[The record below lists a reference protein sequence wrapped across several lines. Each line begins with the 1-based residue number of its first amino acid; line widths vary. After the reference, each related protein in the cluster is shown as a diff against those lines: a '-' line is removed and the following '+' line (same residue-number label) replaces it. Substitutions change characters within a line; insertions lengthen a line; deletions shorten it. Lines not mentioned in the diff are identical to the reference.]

1 MKKYLGIFKQT
12 ATEFIQDKVP
22 RLGAAL
28 AYYTIFSLAPLL
40 LIVIAI
46 AGLAFGHDAAQGKI
60 FDQLRG
66 ALGPK
71 TAAAMQ
77 EMVKNAAKPKSGM
90 AATIIGIVTLIFGA
104 SGVFGQLKD
113 ALNTIWDVKPKEGR
127 GIMGMVKDR
136 FFSFAMV
143 FGLGFL
149 LLVSLVIDTVI
160 AAMGK
165 YAGNHLPGGEALWH
179 IVELTFSFC
188 VIAVLMAGIFR
199 LLPDLKIEWRDV
211 WLGAALTSLLFVLG
225 KFALG
230 IYFAKSAVGSS
241 FGAAGSLVI
250 VLLWVYYSAQI
261 LLFGAEFT
269 QVYARERGSLKHEA
283 DAKRTVKEKEEG
295 TAAPAAKPIIV
306 YRTAGK
312 GGGVKMAAGGVAGLL
327 VGTIV
332 GGISA
337 AVILVKSVKKLFTP
351 YAARLT
357 FAWPLSSGRCRRRW
371 PRRRQRARR
380 NSTSRFSHC
389 A

>member
-1 MKKYLGIFKQT
+1 MKKYLGLFKQT
-12 ATEFIQDKVP
+12 ISEFSQDKVP

-46 AGLAFGHDAAQGKI
+46 AGLVFGHDAAQNKI
-60 FDQLRG
+60 FEQLHGVLG
-66 ALGPK
+66 AN
-71 TAAAMQ
+71 TAAGVQ
-77 EMVKNAAKPKSGM
+77 DMVKNAAKPKSGTV
-90 AATIIGIVTLIFGA
+90 ATILGVVTLLLGA

-136 FFSFAMV
+136 FLSFAMV

-149 LLVSLVIDTVI
+149 LLVSLVIDTAI

-179 IVELTFSFC
+179 FVEMAFSFC
-188 VIAVLMAGIFR
+188 VISVLMAGIFR

-211 WLGAALTSLLFVLG
+211 WFGAALTSLLFVLG

-241 FGAAGSLVI
+241 FGAAGSLVL

-269 QVYARERGSLKHEA
+269 QVYARAHGSLKEEA
-283 DAKRTVKEKEEG
+283 GAKRTEKEKEEQ
-295 TAAPAAKPIIV
+295 APAAKPVVI
-306 YRTAGK
+306 YKTAPSK
-312 GGGVKMAAGGVAGLL
+312 GGGAGIAKMAAGGVAGLL
-327 VGTIV
+327 IGALV

-337 AVILVKSVKKLFTP
+337 TVVVVKSVKKLFT
-351 YAARLT
+351 R
-357 FAWPLSSGRCRRRW
+357 
-371 PRRRQRARR
+371 
-380 NSTSRFSHC
+380 
-389 A
+389 

>member
-12 ATEFIQDKVP
+12 ITEFIQDKVP

-60 FDQLRG
+60 FEQLRG
-66 ALGPK
+66 ALGPT

-90 AATIIGIVTLIFGA
+90 AATIIGIITLILGA

-127 GIMGMVKDR
+127 GIMGLIKDR
-136 FFSFAMV
+136 FLSFAMV

-149 LLVSLVIDTVI
+149 LLVSLVIDTAI

-179 IVELTFSFC
+179 IVELTFTFC
-188 VIAVLMAGIFR
+188 VITVLMAGIFR

-211 WLGAALTSLLFVLG
+211 WLGAGLTSLLFVLG

-269 QVYARERGSLKHEA
+269 QVYARSHGSRKE
-283 DAKRTVKEKEEG
+283 DAKRTEKEKQEG
-295 TAAPAAKPIIV
+295 TAAPEPKPVVV
-306 YRTAGK
+306 YRTAAK
-312 GGGVKMAAGGVAGLL
+312 GGGVVKLAAGGVAGLIIGAIL
-327 VGTIV
+327 

-337 AVILVKSVKKLFTP
+337 TVIVIKSVKKLFT
-351 YAARLT
+351 R
-357 FAWPLSSGRCRRRW
+357 
-371 PRRRQRARR
+371 
-380 NSTSRFSHC
+380 
-389 A
+389 

>member
-1 MKKYLGIFKQT
+1 MKKYFGIFKQT
-12 ATEFIQDKVP
+12 ISEFSQDKVP

-46 AGLAFGHDAAQGKI
+46 AGLAFGHDAAQNKI
-60 FDQLRG
+60 FEQLRG
-66 ALGPK
+66 VLGST
-71 TAAAMQ
+71 TAEGVQ
-77 EMVKNAAKPKSGM
+77 EMVKNAAKPKSGTV
-90 AATIIGIVTLIFGA
+90 ATVLGIATLLLGA

-127 GIMGMVKDR
+127 GIMRMVKDR
-136 FFSFAMV
+136 FLSFAMV

-149 LLVSLVIDTVI
+149 LLVSLVIDTAI

-165 YAGNHLPGGEALWH
+165 YAGNHLPGGEAVWH
-179 IVELTFSFC
+179 IVEMAFSFC
-188 VIAVLMAGIFR
+188 VITVLMAGIFR

-241 FGAAGSLVI
+241 FGAAGSLVL

-269 QVYARERGSLKHEA
+269 QVYARAHGSLKQEA

-295 TAAPAAKPIIV
+295 TAKPATQKPIVV
-306 YRTAGK
+306 YRTAS
-312 GGGVKMAAGGVAGLL
+312 GGGAGVAKMAAGGVAGLL
-327 VGTIV
+327 IGALV

-337 AVILVKSVKKLFTP
+337 TIVVIKSVKKLFTP
-351 YAARLT
+351 
-357 FAWPLSSGRCRRRW
+357 
-371 PRRRQRARR
+371 
-380 NSTSRFSHC
+380 
-389 A
+389 

>member
-12 ATEFIQDKVP
+12 ISEFSQDKVP

-46 AGLAFGHDAAQGKI
+46 AGLVFGHDAAQNKI
-60 FDQLRG
+60 FEQLHG
-66 ALGPK
+66 VLGSN
-71 TAAAMQ
+71 TAEGVQ
-77 EMVKNAAKPKSGM
+77 EMVKNAAKPKSGTV
-90 AATIIGIVTLIFGA
+90 ATILGIVTLLLGA

-136 FFSFAMV
+136 FLSFAMV

-149 LLVSLVIDTVI
+149 LLVSLVIDTAI

-179 IVELTFSFC
+179 IVELAFSFC
-188 VIAVLMAGIFR
+188 VITVLMAGIFR

-241 FGAAGSLVI
+241 FGAAGSLVL

-269 QVYARERGSLKHEA
+269 QVYARSHGSLKEEA
-283 DAKRTVKEKEEG
+283 GAKRTEKEKEEG
-295 TAAPAAKPIIV
+295 TAPAPMPKPAVV
-306 YRTAGK
+306 YRNAS
-312 GGGVKMAAGGVAGLL
+312 GGGGAGVAKIAAGGVAGLL
-327 VGTIV
+327 IGAIV

-337 AVILVKSVKKLFTP
+337 TIVVVKSVKKLFT
-351 YAARLT
+351 R
-357 FAWPLSSGRCRRRW
+357 
-371 PRRRQRARR
+371 
-380 NSTSRFSHC
+380 
-389 A
+389 

>member
-1 MKKYLGIFKQT
+1 MKKYLGLFKQT
-12 ATEFIQDKVP
+12 ISEFSGDKVP

-46 AGLAFGHDAAQGKI
+46 SGIVFGHEAAQGKI
-60 FDQLRG
+60 FDQFRG
-66 ALGPK
+66 ALGPT

-77 EMVKNAAKPKSGM
+77 DMVKNAAKPKAGTI
-90 AATIIGIVTLIFGA
+90 ATILGGVTLLLGA

-127 GIMGMVKDR
+127 GIMGMIKDR
-136 FFSFAMV
+136 FLSFAMV

-149 LLVSLVIDTVI
+149 LLVSLVIDTAI

-165 YAGNHLPGGEALWH
+165 FAGSHLPGGEALWH
-179 IVELTFSFC
+179 IVEMFFSFV
-188 VIAVLMAGIFR
+188 VITVLMAGIFR

-211 WLGAALTSLLFVLG
+211 WLGAALTSILFVLG

-241 FGAAGSLVI
+241 FGAAGSLVL

-269 QVYARERGSLKHEA
+269 QVYARAHGSLKAQA
-283 DAKRTVKEKEEG
+283 DAKRTEKEKEER
-295 TAAPAAKPIIV
+295 APAPTAKPAVV
-306 YRTAGK
+306 YKTAPAK
-312 GGGVKMAAGGVAGLL
+312 RGGGAGVAKMAAGGVAGLL
-327 VGTIV
+327 IGALVGGVSATIV
-332 GGISA
+332 
-337 AVILVKSVKKLFTP
+337 VVKSVKKLFTP
-351 YAARLT
+351 
-357 FAWPLSSGRCRRRW
+357 
-371 PRRRQRARR
+371 
-380 NSTSRFSHC
+380 
-389 A
+389 

>member
-1 MKKYLGIFKQT
+1 MKKYLGLFKQT
-12 ATEFIQDKVP
+12 ITEFSADKVP

-46 AGLAFGHDAAQGKI
+46 AGMVFGHDAAQNKI
-60 FDQLRG
+60 FEQLRG
-66 ALGPK
+66 VLGAM
-71 TAAAMQ
+71 TAEGVQ
-77 EMVKNAAKPKSGM
+77 EMVRNAAKPKSGTV
-90 AATIIGIVTLIFGA
+90 ATILGVATLLLGA

-127 GIMGMVKDR
+127 GIVGMVTDR
-136 FFSFAMV
+136 FLSFAMV
-143 FGLGFL
+143 LGLGFL
-149 LLVSLVIDTVI
+149 LLVSLVIDTAI

-165 YAGNHLPGGEALWH
+165 YAGDHLPGGEALWH
-179 IVELTFSFC
+179 IVELAFSFV

-211 WLGAALTSLLFVLG
+211 WFGAALTSLLFVLG

-241 FGAAGSLVI
+241 FGAAGSLVL

-269 QVYARERGSLKHEA
+269 QVFARSHGSLKAQA
-283 DAKRTVKEKEEG
+283 DTKRTEKEKEEA
-295 TAAPAAKPIIV
+295 TPVIIYKSAPS
-306 YRTAGK
+306 K
-312 GGGVKMAAGGVAGLL
+312 GGIAKMAAGGVAGLL
-327 VGTIV
+327 IGVLV

-337 AVILVKSVKKLFTP
+337 TFVVVKSVKKLFT
-351 YAARLT
+351 R
-357 FAWPLSSGRCRRRW
+357 
-371 PRRRQRARR
+371 
-380 NSTSRFSHC
+380 
-389 A
+389 